1 MAKKKGFKHS
11 MNRAFNPLAPDNEIL
26 GSKLLGMAN
35 AGSNSLLSLI
45 MGAGLFKDGGRVRG
59 VGKATHGYGKAM
71 KKQGKK

>member
-1 MAKKKGFKHS
+1 MAKKKGFKAS
-11 MNRAFNPLAPDNEIL
+11 LNRTFNPLAPDNEIL
-26 GSKLLGMAN
+26 GSRLLGMAN

>member
-1 MAKKKGFKHS
+1 
-11 MNRAFNPLAPDNEIL
+11 
-26 GSKLLGMAN
+26 
-35 AGSNSLLSLI
+35 

>member
-1 MAKKKGFKHS
+1 MAKENKFSLKKLGNYA
-11 MNRAFNPLAPDNEIL
+11 NRGFNPFRS
-26 GSKLLGMAN
+26 GSSLLGRLGAL
-35 AGSNSLLSLI
+35 SNDATAII